1 MHRPLSLGFIG
12 GGINSAIGLTHNI
25 ASQMDGHFQLTTGCF
40 SRDTSLNQQT
50 GRAWGLKTR
59 LFTPA
64 QSRYLKN
71 NMRRWMLSSY

>member
-40 SRDTSLNQQT
+40 SRDT
-50 GRAWGLKTR
+50 
-59 LFTPA
+59 
-64 QSRYLKN
+64 
-71 NMRRWMLSSY
+71 